1 MAEQINLVKKD
12 SLGFLYVD
20 HSDKTLIWQHMNK
33 DFVVEAS
40 INFFF
45 LIDYYN
51 FFFLCTLHGG
61 LEHFFF
67 QIDAQKAGFLCAAGL
82 YNFKYV
88 GS

>member
-1 MAEQINLVKKD
+1 MAEQIHLVKKD
-12 SLGFLYVD
+12 CLGFLYVD

-33 DFVVEAS
+33 
-40 INFFF
+40 NFFF
-45 LIDYYN
+45 IIDYYN

-82 YNFKYV
+82 YNFK
-88 GS
+88 